1 MIFMTILKERESA
14 VSVSASPE
22 VSQKQPG
29 RLRKIGKAIARHPKL
44 VQFFTLL
51 LLTGGTSIFLLY
63 LLFRGAWSTHED
75 NLTLLRTIWL
85 METGGES
92 TRIIGQNPDQNPQR
106 VITRSYETLEPYV
119 EADGWTWVNRF
130 GGTIT
135 YGKQEKRLIASCGAY
150 SPLYL
155 ICSLSEIP

>member
-14 VSVSASPE
+14 ITVIAPPE
-22 VSQKQPG
+22 VGQRQPS
-29 RLRKIGKAIARHPKL
+29 RLRRIGKAIVRHPKL

-51 LLTGGTSIFLLY
+51 LLAGGTGIFLLY

-75 NLTLLRTIWL
+75 NITLLRAIWL
-85 METGGES
+85 METGRES
-92 TRIIGQNPDQNPQR
+92 TRIIDDSPQR
-106 VITRSYETLEPYV
+106 VITRSYETLDPYV